1 MDEQN
6 ESEYKYGN
14 LREDSGHWYLIPL
27 DKLEEYDT
35 IVSMMNKFDIYD
47 DARWE
52 YEDKLD
58 EKFSVYRLSG
68 GVHDLR
74 VVMEGKE

>member
-1 MDEQN
+1 MN
-6 ESEYKYGN
+6 YGN

-27 DKLEEYDT
+27 DKLKEYDT
-35 IVSMMNKFDIYD
+35 IVSDMNKFDIYD
-47 DARWE
+47 DTRWE

-68 GVHDLR
+68 GVGDLK
-74 VVMEGKE
+74 VLIEK